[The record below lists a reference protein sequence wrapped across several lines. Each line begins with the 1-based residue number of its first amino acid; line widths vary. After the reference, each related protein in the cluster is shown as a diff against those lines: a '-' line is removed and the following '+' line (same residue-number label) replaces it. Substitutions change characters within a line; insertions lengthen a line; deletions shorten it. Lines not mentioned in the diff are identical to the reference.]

1 MDNILDVFSGDAF
14 SVVAMTEA
22 INKAPFV
29 PGRLGKLIDWN
40 EQGITTTSVG
50 VESIGGVLKLIDPTP
65 RGGPGHTKEKQ
76 LREARILRVPHY
88 QRDDGIYADSVQN
101 VREFGQPQSL
111 QTVQGVVNAR
121 LAEHARDFDVTL
133 EYQRVGAVK
142 GVILNANGS
151 TLYDLF
157 SEFGETQEAEVDFDL
172 DNANPA
178 SGALRAKCATVV
190 RLISDNLGGTPIN
203 GIHAICGNAFFD
215 DLLAHKEVVNSYLN
229 TPMAVVLRQGYVD
242 PNTNSEIYGAFE
254 FGGIVWEN
262 YRGSYNGSAFVHTD
276 KCHIFPMG
284 AGIFKTVNAPADY
297 IETVNTIGL
306 PRYAKQFR
314 MPNDKGITLEMQA
327 NSLSMCTRP
336 KALIKGKRT

>member
-14 SVVAMTEA
+14 STIAMTDA
-22 INKAPFV
+22 INKLPFV
-29 PGRLGKLIDWN
+29 PGRLGTLIDWN
-40 EQGITTTSVG
+40 EQGITTTSVA
-50 VESIGGVLKLIDPTP
+50 VEKISGVLKMIDPTP
-65 RGGPGHTKEKQ
+65 RGGPGHTKEKP
-76 LREARILRVPHY
+76 ARNAHILAVPHY

-111 QTVQGVVNAR
+111 QTVMNVVNAR
-121 LAEHARDFDVTL
+121 MAEHARDFDVTL
-133 EYQRVGAVK
+133 EYQRIGAVK
-142 GVILNANGS
+142 GLILNADGS

-157 SEFGETQEAEVDFDL
+157 DEFDETQETEVDFDL
-172 DNANPA
+172 DNASPA
-178 SGALRAKCATVV
+178 SGALRTKCATVT
-190 RLISDNLGGTPIN
+190 RLIADNLGGAPIQ

-215 DLLAHKEVVNSYLN
+215 ALIAHPEVVLSYRN
-229 TPMAVVLRQGYVD
+229 TPFAEVLRAGYIY
-242 PNTNSEIYGAFE
+242 PNEQKVYGAFE

-262 YRGSYNGSAFVHTD
+262 YRGSVNGTALVNTD
-276 KCHIFPMG
+276 KAHIFPMG

-327 NSLSMCTRP
+327 NSLSLCTRP
-336 KALIKGKRT
+336 NTLILGKRT